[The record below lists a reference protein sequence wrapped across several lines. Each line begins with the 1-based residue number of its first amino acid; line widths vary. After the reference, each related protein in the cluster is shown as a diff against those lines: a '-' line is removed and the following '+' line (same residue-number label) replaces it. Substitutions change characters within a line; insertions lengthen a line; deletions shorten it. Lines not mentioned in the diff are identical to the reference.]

1 VNCFSMSPDEAIR
14 RQGSIGKPTMFTQA
28 RLVDG
33 EGKEVPEVPKDQLR
47 ELCLRA
53 RHVCKGCWNN
63 PTATAA
69 AFDRD
74 GWLHTGDMAR
84 CDDEGFF
91 YIVGRSKD
99 MFISGS
105 VNVYPVE
112 IEAELLR
119 CPAVRDAA
127 VIGVPDPN
135 WGEVG
140 VAFVVSTGATIPSA
154 DELRN
159 FLADKIARYKLP
171 RDFIFVDAPPCTA

>member
-1 VNCFSMSPDEAIR
+1 
-14 RQGSIGKPTMFTQA
+14 MFTQA

-63 PTATAA
+63 PTAKAA

-74 GWLHTGDMAR
+74 GWFHTGGMAR

-99 MFISGS
+99 MFISGGA
-105 VNVYPVE
+105 NVSGG
-112 IEAELLR
+112 
-119 CPAVRDAA
+119 D
-127 VIGVPDPN
+127 
-135 WGEVG
+135 
-140 VAFVVSTGATIPSA
+140 
-154 DELRN
+154 
-159 FLADKIARYKLP
+159 
-171 RDFIFVDAPPCTA
+171 